1 MKRVVLGG
9 CLCFVAGCWSGP
21 SSSDDAVVAD
31 VERGFELPV
40 ATNAESPVFYP
51 VELFEQEIEG
61 SVVLRLFIT
70 EEGTIV
76 PESTQVAETSGLPQL
91 DSAAVAGVEG
101 LTFVPARRNGTPV
114 ATLFLQPVH
123 FRHPVR
129 TGPGERP

>member
-1 MKRVVLGG
+1 M
-9 CLCFVAGCWSGP
+9 
-21 SSSDDAVVAD
+21 AD

-51 VELFEQEIEG
+51 VDLFEQEIEG

-76 PESTQVAETSGLPQL
+76 PESTEVAETSGLPQL

-123 FRHPVR
+123 FRHPAG